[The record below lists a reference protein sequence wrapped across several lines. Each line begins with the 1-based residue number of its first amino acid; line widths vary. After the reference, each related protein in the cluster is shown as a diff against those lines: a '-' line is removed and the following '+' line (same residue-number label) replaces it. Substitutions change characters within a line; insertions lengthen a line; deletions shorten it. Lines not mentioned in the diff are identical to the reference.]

1 MPTDTQLLQQVA
13 DLNAQLAK
21 AGDTIDRQA
30 KELTDLKTQIE
41 EVTKQKDLIDSLY
54 NISKILL
61 EGEKKKIQGL
71 TEIIRNCIRFPKAN
85 LL

>member
-1 MPTDTQLLQQVA
+1 MQQVA

-61 EGEKKKIQGL
+61 EGEKKKIQAHYQL
-71 TEIIRNCIRFPKAN
+71 YF
-85 LL
+85 LSF